1 MFNNIFDE
9 LKVVKY
15 LPRNNR
21 FQDSFNVKCFKEIKP
36 SKSLQV
42 KAAPYLEPK
51 RTSMMELFV
60 NVLNCLLFS

>member
-36 SKSLQV
+36 SSKSS
-42 KAAPYLEPK
+42 AIF
-51 RTSMMELFV
+51 RTQANIYDGAFCEYT
-60 NVLNCLLFS
+60 